1 MMGVVWYHRSAVAGN
16 SDEQPAAETA
26 ATAQT
31 AERVDELIAAGR
43 HADAARAALA
53 RGDHT
58 RAIELFEKLWD
69 FRGALEA
76 ARAAGDLP
84 RALRYAIEI
93 SSVVTRGDEDRRAA
107 VTELLAQLTAT
118 EDGARAALDVLVKMR
133 RHADAAPIAER
144 LGQIDQAID
153 LYSRAHDELAAARLL
168 EAQGRDREAG
178 RMLERALDLAAEAE
192 RAPLQLALGRILAR
206 RGAYPEAA
214 RLLQEA
220 RRNTE
225 LRIEAKRHLVAT
237 LAAMGLRDGARDTL
251 LSLRALDPAVP
262 ADLDSYL
269 RAWRDETAERRTSRD
284 REIIAGRYRIERLL
298 GAGASGR
305 VFLAADEVAGRSVAI
320 KMFFAAGA
328 RGGAAY
334 ERFVREARLAST
346 LRHPSLVEVYDV
358 SVERGFLV
366 MEYLPGGSLATRI
379 AAGASG
385 EPSAAAA
392 PREGASGEPSAAA
405 APREGASLPQAL
417 VRRMALDLLSG
428 LEVAHHRGVVHRD
441 VKPANIFF
449 DARGTAKLGDFGV
462 AHLVDLGQTQTGGLI
477 GTLAY
482 MSPEQITGAPISIA
496 ADLYSVGVTLFE
508 AVTGRMPFLGPDFVA
523 QHLGEP
529 APAATSIAPH
539 IAPGWDPILAA
550 LLVKNPR
557 ERTPTLADLRRQ
569 LEALDLTGPAA
580 RAGAAADA
588 QRRAAPDARARR
600 DSGPPSLAPPAEEGE
615 ARPRYQFET
624 PLGTTPISQLARAV
638 DTVLDRSV
646 VIERFDDS
654 EEAARALER
663 ARMLG
668 RAQSPFVQRALGHDR
683 ATRTMVFEA
692 PAGASLADALPQ
704 LPTTELV
711 RLLKRLARAAAAIHE
726 LGGSHGALATRTIV
740 LDEGAVPTVMA
751 AGLGP
756 VTGGTPAA
764 DVAAI
769 IGLVAQLAESEPT
782 FDALARTLT
791 DAVGAALPAYAP
803 PSDGESLYTAADAVD
818 IAVLGALGSR

>member
-1 MMGVVWYHRSAVAGN
+1 MAGN
-16 SDEQPAAETA
+16 SDEQPPAEIA
-26 ATAQT
+26 EPREEPAEATGAVSV
-31 AERVDELIAAGR
+31 EELIAAGR

-53 RGDHT
+53 GGDHA

-93 SSVVTRGDEDRRAA
+93 SSVVTRGDDDRRAA

-133 RHADAAPIAER
+133 RHADAAPIAEQ
-144 LGQIDQAID
+144 LGELDRAID
-153 LYSRAHDELAAARLL
+153 LYSRAHDEIAAARLL
-168 EAQGRDREAG
+168 EAQGKDREAG

-220 RRNTE
+220 RKSAE
-225 LRIEAKRHLVAT
+225 LRLEAKRHLVAT

-269 RAWRDETAERRTSRD
+269 RTWRDETAERRTSRD

-334 ERFVREARLAST
+334 ERFVREARLASA

-366 MEYLPGGSLATRI
+366 MEYLPGGSLAPRI
-379 AAGASG
+379 AGT
-385 EPSAAAA
+385 P
-392 PREGASGEPSAAA
+392 
-405 APREGASLPQAL
+405 LPQAQA
-417 VRRMALDLLSG
+417 RRMALDLLGG

-508 AVTGRMPFLGPDFVA
+508 AITGRMPFLGPDFVA

-529 APAATSIAPH
+529 APTATSVAPEL
-539 IAPGWDPILAA
+539 APGWDPILAG

-569 LEALDLTGPAA
+569 LEALDLTGPAGPA
-580 RAGAAADA
+580 NVTSAALGGRAG
-588 QRRAAPDARARR
+588 PEGGPRARR
-600 DSGPPSLAPPAEEGE
+600 DSAAPSLAPPAEEGE

-668 RAQSPFVQRALGHDR
+668 RAQSPFVQRALGHER

-704 LPTTELV
+704 LPTAELV

-726 LGGSHGALATRTIV
+726 LGGSHGAIGTRTIV

-756 VTGGTPAA
+756 IPGGAPAA

-782 FDALARTLT
+782 FDALARALT
-791 DAVGAALPAYAP
+791 GAVGAALPAYAP
-803 PSDGESLYTAADAVD
+803 PVDGESLYAAADAVD

>member
-1 MMGVVWYHRSAVAGN
+1 MCAARMHGGAVWYHRSAVAGN
-16 SDEQPAAETA
+16 SDELPAGETA
-26 ATAQT
+26 RDSAGEDSAG
-31 AERVDELIAAGR
+31 EGVDALVAAGR

-53 RGDHT
+53 RGDHA
-58 RAIELFEKLWD
+58 RAMELYEKLWD
-69 FRGALEA
+69 FRGALGA

-84 RALRYAIEI
+84 RALRYAIEGLA
-93 SSVVTRGDEDRRAA
+93 RDGEDRRPE
-107 VTELLAQLTAT
+107 VTELLATLTAT
-118 EDGARAALDVLVKMR
+118 EDGARAALEVLVKMR

-144 LGQIDQAID
+144 LGELDRAID
-153 LYSRAHDELAAARLL
+153 LYSRAHDEISATRLL

-178 RMLERALDLAAEAE
+178 RMLERALDLAAPAE

-220 RRNTE
+220 RKSPE
-225 LRIEAKRHLVAT
+225 LRAEAKRHLIAT
-237 LAAMGLRDGARDTL
+237 LAAMGLRDGARDAL
-251 LSLRALDPAVP
+251 LNLRALDPAVP

-269 RAWRDETAERRTSRD
+269 RAWRDETAERKTSRD

-334 ERFVREARLAST
+334 ERFVREARLASA

-366 MEYLPGGSLATRI
+366 MEYLPGGSLAVRLG
-379 AAGASG
+379 AG
-385 EPSAAAA
+385 P
-392 PREGASGEPSAAA
+392 
-405 APREGASLPQAL
+405 LPPAQ
-417 VRRMALDLLSG
+417 VRRMALDLIGG
-428 LEVAHHRGVVHRD
+428 LESAHHRGVVHRD
-441 VKPANIFF
+441 VKPANVFF

-508 AVTGRMPFLGPDFVA
+508 ALTGRMPFLGPDFVA

-529 APAATSIAPH
+529 APAVTSISPQLV
-539 IAPGWDPILAA
+539 PGWDPILAS

-569 LEALDLTGPAA
+569 LEALDLTGISGALGP
-580 RAGAAADA
+580 RA
-588 QRRAAPDARARR
+588 PHEPRARR
-600 DSGPPSLAPPAEEGE
+600 DSAPHSISQLADEGE
-615 ARPRYQFET
+615 ALPRYQFET
-624 PLGTTPISQLARAV
+624 PLGGTAISQLARAV

-646 VIERFDDS
+646 VIERFDASD
-654 EEAARALER
+654 EAAGALDR
-663 ARMLG
+663 ARMLA
-668 RAQSPFVQRALGHDR
+668 RAQSAFVQRALGLDR

-692 PAGASLADALPQ
+692 PAGAPLADALPQ
-704 LPTTELV
+704 LPPAEIV

-726 LGGSHGALATRTIV
+726 LGGSHGAIGARTVV

-756 VTGGTPAA
+756 VTGGTPAGDVTA
-764 DVAAI
+764 IIAVVAA
-769 IGLVAQLAESEPT
+769 LAESEPT

-791 DAVGAALPAYAP
+791 DAVGAALPAYEP
-803 PSDGESLYTAADAVD
+803 PTDGESLYAAADAVD
-818 IAVLGALGSR
+818 VAVLAALGSR